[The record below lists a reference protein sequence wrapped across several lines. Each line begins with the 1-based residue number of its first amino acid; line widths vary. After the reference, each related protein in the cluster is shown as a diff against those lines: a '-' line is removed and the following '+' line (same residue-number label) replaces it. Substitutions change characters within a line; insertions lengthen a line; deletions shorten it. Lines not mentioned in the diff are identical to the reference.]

1 MEIRLLLVP
10 YDSGQR
16 SVRMG
21 AGPEHLCASGLK
33 EHLAAKGHTVEIEII
48 EPASAN
54 WRAEVQTS
62 FELMRAVAKHVRRA
76 REARRFPIVLAGNC
90 NAAIGVLAGLG
101 ARTGVVWLD
110 AHGDFNT
117 PQTTMSG
124 FLDGMTLATATG
136 RCWAE
141 MARSIDGFEP
151 VPDQAVVLLGARD
164 LDPGEEAALARSKV
178 VRLSAEAAAIGIRPV
193 LQSLSQEMAQFYLHL
208 DLDALDPAEGRANSY
223 SARGGFSSANL
234 QALLAIIASDLPITA
249 LTIAGY
255 DPSFDKD
262 GAVCRTALQAAA
274 TVSAAVEQFAVDS
287 ISR

>member
-16 SVRMG
+16 NVRMG

-33 EHLAAKGHTVEIEII
+33 EHLTAQGHSVDVEVI
-48 EPASAN
+48 EPAPGN

-62 FELMRAVAKHVRRA
+62 FELMRAVAEHVRRA
-76 REARRFPIVLAGNC
+76 CEAGRFPLVLSGNC
-90 NAAIGVLAGLG
+90 NAAIGVIAGLG
-101 ARTGVVWLD
+101 AGTGVVWLD

-141 MARSIDGFEP
+141 MTRNIEGFEP

-164 LDPGEEAALARSKV
+164 LDPGEEAALTRSKV
-178 VRLSAEAAAIGIRPV
+178 VRLSAEAATIGIRSV
-193 LQSLSQEMAQFYLHL
+193 LQSLAQEMAQFYLHL
-208 DLDALDPAEGRANSY
+208 DLDALDPIEGRANSY

-234 QALLAIIASDLPITA
+234 QALLSTIAGDLSIKA

-255 DPSFDKD
+255 DPSYDKD
-262 GAVCRTALQAAA
+262 GAVCRTAIQAAA
-274 TVSAAVEQFAVDS
+274 TVSAAVEQVGS
-287 ISR
+287 T